1 MVREHKNGGP
11 VLTFAEPLPG
21 PGAGCPVSAGERLVE
36 GIRCLWPLVRPLSA
50 EAVIGCL
57 DRETGY
63 PDIGVKPQRP
73 HWFVHDRGAARPTGQ
88 QALDVVDPWHVDP
101 VVEPVPELSAEV
113 VGSWLERAQA
123 QASPAP
129 GTHDIGWTDL
139 WFNAT
144 RALVPRPYAPEATA
158 HVALDV
164 AEARH
169 VAYVPFQWLEGT
181 AWVAGP
187 TREMR
192 QVGARAPITLH
203 ASNHGQVE
211 LAVSA
216 NWSLWS
222 EDGSPGRTALADVA
236 RSLAADGWSVTH
248 GTEFFHE
255 LA

>member
-1 MVREHKNGGP
+1 MVYEHKDGGP
-11 VLTFAEPLPG
+11 TLTFAEPGPG
-21 PGAGCPVSAGERLVE
+21 PGAVSAVERLTH
-36 GIRCLWPLVRPLSA
+36 GIRRLWPLVRPLSA
-50 EAVIGCL
+50 EAVVGCL

-63 PDIGVKPQRP
+63 PDTGVKPQRP
-73 HWFVHDRGAARPTGQ
+73 HWFLHDRAAARPTGP

-113 VGSWLERAQA
+113 IAAWLERAEA

-129 GTHDIGWTDL
+129 GTHDVGWKDL
-139 WFNAT
+139 WCNAT
-144 RALVPRPYAPEATA
+144 RALLPRPYAPDATP

-164 AEARH
+164 AEARR
-169 VAYVPFQWLEGT
+169 VANVPVQRRGGT

-192 QVGARAPITLH
+192 GLGARAPITLH
-203 ASNHGQVE
+203 ASDFGRVE

-222 EDGSPGRTALADVA
+222 EDGSPGRAALTGVA
-236 RSLAADGWSVTH
+236 RNLVADGWCVVH

>member
-1 MVREHKNGGP
+1 MVREHKDGGP
-11 VLTFAEPLPG
+11 TLTFAEPLPTSG
-21 PGAGCPVSAGERLVE
+21 EGSAASAVGQLVH
-36 GIRCLWPLVRPLSA
+36 GIRRLWPLVRPLSA
-50 EAVIGCL
+50 EAVVGCL

-63 PDIGVKPQRP
+63 PDIGVQPLRP
-73 HWFVHDRGAARPTGQ
+73 HWFIHDRAAARPTDGR
-88 QALDVVDPWHVDP
+88 ALDVVGPWPVDP
-101 VVEPVPELSAEV
+101 VVEPVPDLSAAAIE
-113 VGSWLERAQA
+113 SWLARAQA

-129 GTHDIGWTDL
+129 GTHDVGWTDL

-144 RALVPRPYAPEATA
+144 RALVPGPYAPDATA

-164 AEARH
+164 AEARWVAH
-169 VAYVPFQWLEGT
+169 VPLRWREGT

-192 QVGARAPITLH
+192 QLGARAPITLH
-203 ASNHGQVE
+203 ASDYGRVE

-222 EDGSPGRTALADVA
+222 EDGSPGRTVLIDVA
-236 RSLAADGWSVTH
+236 RDLVADGWCVTY